1 MDSHFSK
8 GDGALKNFI
17 ALTSLNTNKKGLY
30 KEAHLIRYFY
40 LSCQFILKI
49 TPPF

>member
-1 MDSHFSK
+1 MDSHFCK
-8 GDGALKNFI
+8 GDGSLEKFI
-17 ALTSLNTNKKGLY
+17 ALTSLTTKKGLY

-40 LSCQFILKI
+40 LSCQSILKI